1 MKRFAATA
9 VRATLFALALALPS
23 AHALGDALTDRAAAL
38 LNRGDAKS
46 AYELLLP
53 LEPQR
58 AGDPQ
63 YDYLL
68 GVAALDAG
76 DPERAVFALERVLAL
91 QPDNALARAEI
102 ARAYYV
108 MGEREAARREF
119 EAVRRYDIPEDA
131 KATVDRFLS
140 AIAAAEGTRI
150 DGFIELGA
158 GYDSNVSSALATSTI
173 AIPAFGGAAFTLDPS
188 LTERGDQFFNVAGG
202 VAFTRKLSQPWSLVG
217 GIAAYLRRN
226 TDATRFDT
234 TSVDGN
240 IGVRYMR
247 GLDAFTLGAQ
257 GQYYAVDAARYREA
271 TGAVAQWQH
280 AFDERTQASVFGQYV
295 QLRYESQPVR
305 DADRSILGVAFARA
319 FSGALSPAVYG
330 SIYGG
335 QEKALDPAYPHLGHT
350 PVGVRAGGQLRLGG
364 GWSAFASASY
374 EQRKYD
380 GPEPLFFTTRE
391 DRQTDVIAGLA
402 YLLRPGTTLLAQLAY
417 TDNNSNIPL
426 NDFDRTIS
434 SVALRFNF

>member
-1 MKRFAATA
+1 MSFTAAA
-9 VRATLFALALALPS
+9 MRALVALAFTLLS
-23 AHALGDALTDRAAAL
+23 AHALGDAVTDRAAAL
-38 LNRGDAKS
+38 LKRGDAKA

-68 GVAALDAG
+68 GIAALDAG

-102 ARAYYV
+102 ARAYYA

-119 EAVRRYDIPEDA
+119 EAVRKYAIPEEA

-158 GYDSNVSSALATSTI
+158 GYDSNVSSAVATSTI

-188 LTERGDQFFNVAGG
+188 LIERGDQFFSIAGG

-226 TDATRFDT
+226 TDATIFNTD
-234 TSVDGN
+234 SVDGN
-240 IGVRYMR
+240 IGVRYTR
-247 GLDAFTLGAQ
+247 GLDAFTLGVQA
-257 GQYYAVDAARYREA
+257 QYYAVDTARYREA
-271 TGAVAQWQH
+271 LGAVAQWQH
-280 AFDERTQASVFGQYV
+280 AFDERTQASLFGQHV
-295 QLRYESQPVR
+295 QLRYASQPVR
-305 DADRSILGVAFARA
+305 DADRSIIGVAYAQA
-319 FSGALSPAVYG
+319 FSGEYSPAVFG

-335 QEKALDPAYPHLGHT
+335 QEVALDPAYPQLGHT

-364 GWSAFASASY
+364 GWTAFGSASY
-374 EQRKYD
+374 ERRQYD
-380 GPEPLFFTTRE
+380 GPEPLFLIVRE
-391 DRQTDVIAGLA
+391 DRQTDVLAGIG
-402 YLLRPGTTLLAQLAY
+402 YLVRPGITVLAQVAY
-417 TDNNSNIPL
+417 TDNSSNIPL
-426 NDFDRTIS
+426 NDFDRVIS
-434 SVALRFNF
+434 SMTLRFNF

>member
-1 MKRFAATA
+1 MRFGSAAL
-9 VRATLFALALALPS
+9 RAFLALAFALLS
-23 AHALGDALTDRAAAL
+23 AHAWGDAVTDRAAAL
-38 LNRGDAKS
+38 LQRGDAKA
-46 AYELLLP
+46 AYGLLLP

-68 GVAALDAG
+68 GIAALDAG
-76 DPERAVFALERVLAL
+76 EPERAVFALERVLAL

-102 ARAYYV
+102 ARAYYA

-119 EAVRRYDIPEDA
+119 EAVRQYAIPEEA

-158 GYDSNVSSALATSTI
+158 GYDSNVSSAVATSTI

-188 LTERGDQFFNVAGG
+188 LIERGDQFFSVAGG

-226 TDATRFDT
+226 TDT
-234 TSVDGN
+234 TIFNTDSVDGN
-240 IGVRYMR
+240 IGVRYTR

-257 GQYYAVDAARYREA
+257 GQYYAVDTARYREA
-271 TGAVAQWQH
+271 VGAVAQWQH
-280 AFDERTQASVFGQYV
+280 AFDERTQATLYGQHV

-305 DADRSILGVAFARA
+305 DADRSIIGLAYAQA
-319 FSGALSPAVYG
+319 FSGEYSPAIFG
-330 SIYGG
+330 SLYGG
-335 QEKALDPAYPHLGHT
+335 QEEALDPANPHLGHT
-350 PVGVRAGGQLRLGG
+350 PLGVRAGGQLRLGG
-364 GWSAFASASY
+364 GWTAFGSASY

-380 GPEPLFFTTRE
+380 GPEPLFFIVRE
-391 DRQTDVIAGLA
+391 DRQTDVLAGLS
-402 YLLRPGTTLLAQLAY
+402 YLVRPGTTVLAQVTY
-417 TDNNSNIPL
+417 TDNSSNIPL
-426 NDFDRTIS
+426 NDFDRVIS

>member
-9 VRATLFALALALPS
+9 LRATLTLALALLS
-23 AHALGDALTDRAAAL
+23 AHARADALTDRAAAL

-68 GVAALDAG
+68 GIAALDAG

-91 QPDNALARAEI
+91 QPDNAPARAEI

-119 EAVRRYDIPEDA
+119 EAVRRYAIPEEA

-173 AIPAFGGAAFTLDPS
+173 AIPAFGGAAFALDPS
-188 LTERGDQFFNVAGG
+188 LTERGDQFFSVAGG
-202 VAFTRKLSQPWSLVG
+202 LAFTRKLSQPWSLVG
-217 GIAAYLRRN
+217 GIAAYLRIN
-226 TDATRFDT
+226 TDATRFNTDT
-234 TSVDGN
+234 VDGN
-240 IGVRYMR
+240 IGLRYAR

-257 GQYYAVDAARYREA
+257 AQYYAVDTARYREA
-271 TGAVAQWQH
+271 AGVIAQWQH
-280 AFDERTQASVFGQYV
+280 AFNERTQASLFGQHV

-305 DADRSILGVAFARA
+305 DADRSILGVAYAQA
-319 FSGALSPAVYG
+319 FSGTYSPAIFG

-335 QEKALDPAYPHLGHT
+335 QEEALDPASPYLGHT
-350 PVGVRAGGQLRLGG
+350 PLGVRAGGQLRLGG
-364 GWSAFASASY
+364 GWLAFGSASY
-374 EQRKYD
+374 ERRKY
-380 GPEPLFFTTRE
+380 GGVEPLFLVERE
-391 DRQTDVIAGLA
+391 DTQVDALLGLS
-402 YLLRPGTTLLAQLAY
+402 YLLRPGATVLAQVAY
-417 TDNNSNIPL
+417 TDNRSNVPL
-426 NDFDRTIS
+426 NDFDRTVS
-434 SVALRFNF
+434 SVSLRFNF

>member
-1 MKRFAATA
+1 MRFASAA
-9 VRATLFALALALPS
+9 LRAFLALAFALLS
-23 AHALGDALTDRAAAL
+23 AHAWGDAVTDRAAAL
-38 LNRGDAKS
+38 LQRGDAKA

-68 GVAALDAG
+68 GIAALDAG
-76 DPERAVFALERVLAL
+76 EPERAVFALERVLAL

-102 ARAYYV
+102 ARAYYA

-119 EAVRRYDIPEDA
+119 EAVRQYPIPEEA

-140 AIAAAEGTRI
+140 AISAAEGTRI

-158 GYDSNVSSALATSTI
+158 GYDSNVSSAVATSTI

-188 LTERGDQFFNVAGG
+188 LIERGDQFFSVAGG
-202 VAFTRKLSQPWSLVG
+202 VAFTHKLSQPWSLVG

-226 TDATRFDT
+226 TDATIFNTD
-234 TSVDGN
+234 SLDGN
-240 IGVRYMR
+240 IGVRYTR

-257 GQYYAVDAARYREA
+257 AQYYAVDTARYREA
-271 TGAVAQWQH
+271 VGAVAQWQH
-280 AFDERTQASVFGQYV
+280 AFDERTQATLYGQHV

-305 DADRSILGVAFARA
+305 DADRSIIGVAYAQA
-319 FSGALSPAVYG
+319 FSGEYSPAIFG
-330 SIYGG
+330 SLYGG
-335 QEKALDPAYPHLGHT
+335 QEEALDPANPHLGHT
-350 PVGVRAGGQLRLGG
+350 PLGVRAGGQLRLGG
-364 GWSAFASASY
+364 GWTAFGSASY

-380 GPEPLFFTTRE
+380 GPEPLFFIVRE
-391 DRQTDVIAGLA
+391 DRQTDVLAGVS
-402 YLLRPGTTLLAQLAY
+402 YLVRPGTTVLAQVAY
-417 TDNNSNIPL
+417 TDNSSNIPL
-426 NDFDRTIS
+426 NDFDRVIS

>member
-1 MKRFAATA
+1 MAFGQAAA
-9 VRATLFALALALPS
+9 RAALALLFALLS
-23 AHALGDALTDRAAAL
+23 AHAWGDATTDRASAL
-38 LNRGDAKS
+38 LQRGDAKA

-68 GVAALDAG
+68 GIAALDAG

-102 ARAYYV
+102 ARAYYA

-119 EAVRRYDIPEDA
+119 EAVRKYAIPEEA

-150 DGFIELGA
+150 DGFIELGG
-158 GYDSNVSSALATSTI
+158 GYDSNVSSAVATSTI
-173 AIPAFGGAAFTLDPS
+173 AIPAFGGAAFTLDSS
-188 LTERGDQFFNVAGG
+188 LIERGDQFFSVAGG

-217 GIAAYLRRN
+217 GISAFLRRN
-226 TDATRFDT
+226 TDATIFNTD
-234 TSVDGN
+234 SVDGN
-240 IGVRYMR
+240 IGVRYTR
-247 GLDAFTLGAQ
+247 GLDAYTLGVQA
-257 GQYYAVDAARYREA
+257 QYYAVDTARYREA
-271 TGAVAQWQH
+271 VGAVAQWQH
-280 AFDERTQASVFGQYV
+280 AFDERTQASVFVQHV

-305 DADRSILGVAFARA
+305 DADRSIIGVAYAQA
-319 FSGALSPAVYG
+319 FSGEYSPAVFG

-335 QEKALDPAYPHLGHT
+335 QEEALDPANPQLGHT
-350 PVGVRAGGQLRLGG
+350 PVGVRMGGQLRLGG
-364 GWSAFASASY
+364 GWTAFGSASY

-380 GPEPLFFTTRE
+380 GPEPLFFIVRE
-391 DRQTDVIAGLA
+391 DKQTDVLAGLS
-402 YLLRPGTTLLAQLAY
+402 YLVRPGITVLGQVAY
-417 TDNNSNIPL
+417 TDNSSTIPL
-426 NDFDRTIS
+426 NDFDRVIS
-434 SVALRFNF
+434 SVALRFYF